1 MKKEPFNE
9 LNTGWLS
16 PNGNFYPTEYME
28 HLAVADEI
36 WNRLYNEMPPN
47 DVDRRLVN
55 LGWCE
60 IHCVTYLE
68 HGFLFNYNRHL
79 TQEQKMIIKPIFEN
93 NKHRILKSSLMDL
106 EEELEE

>member
-9 LNTGWLS
+9 LKTGWLS
-16 PNGNFYPTEYME
+16 PYGDFYSTGYME

-36 WNRLYNEMPPN
+36 WNQLYNEMPPH
-47 DVDRRLVN
+47 DVDRRLVD

-60 IHCVTYLE
+60 IHCMTYLE

-79 TQEQKMIIKPIFEN
+79 TQEQKMTIKPIFEN
-93 NKHRILKSSLMDL
+93 NKHWIIKSSLIDL
-106 EEELEE
+106 EEELEG